1 MTGVQTC
8 ALPISGPGRCVV
20 TATKDGNQLQYSRFG
35 DFMSTA
41 IAGLEADID
50 RDGQTSLLEAWLY
63 AARRTAQF
71 YTTEGRL
78 ATEHSLL
85 DDNGEFDVLPR
96 DSRVQW
102 VVPRL
107 GTISPW
113 SSKASDIARQCGL
126 SGLSRIERVVRYVI
140 QGEDSASSCIAALQ
154 AALHDRMTE
163 SLLADAG
170 DLPQLF
176 MQHEPRPLALIP
188 LAAQGRDALVQA
200 NARLGLALASD
211 EIDYLLDIYTRADR
225 DATDVELTMFAQAN
239 SEHCRHKIFNADWII
254 DGQARDRK
262 STRLNSSHVALSRM
276 PSSA

>member
-1 MTGVQTC
+1 MAGCKARVRAADHVHVIDCAGVV
-8 ALPISGPGRCVV
+8 L
-20 TATKDGNQLQYSRFG
+20 D
-35 DFMSTA
+35 
-41 IAGLEADID
+41 
-50 RDGQTSLLEAWLY
+50 
-63 AARRTAQF
+63 AAQRQ
-71 YTTEGRL
+71 RL
-78 ATEHSLL
+78 ALLL

-140 QGEDSASSCIAALQ
+140 QGEDSAPSCIAALQ
-154 AALHDRMTE
+154 AALHDRITE

-188 LAAQGRDALVQA
+188 LATVPETTADAAVPVP
-200 NARLGLALASD
+200 
-211 EIDYLLDIYTRADR
+211 ITTR
-225 DATDVELTMFAQAN
+225 
-239 SEHCRHKIFNADWII
+239 S
-254 DGQARDRK
+254 
-262 STRLNSSHVALSRM
+262 M
-276 PSSA
+276 PESVP